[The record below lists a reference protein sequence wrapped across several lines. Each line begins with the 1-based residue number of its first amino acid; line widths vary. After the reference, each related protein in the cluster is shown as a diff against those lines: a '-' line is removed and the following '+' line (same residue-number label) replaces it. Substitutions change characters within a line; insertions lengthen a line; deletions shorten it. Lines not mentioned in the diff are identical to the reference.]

1 MKKVILIIC
10 IVVALVLLI
19 PFPSKQKDGGTVH
32 YNAIIYDVYDFH
44 RIKPIDDEICDDSCG
59 TEYIEGTIVKLFGI
73 EIFNNTISEFDSEDN
88 NGNDDS
94 QNPYFVGKVIEINEK
109 GLFVKVTD
117 TGNGSFAPG
126 EMVQVNIDFSS
137 FPKYNTGDN
146 LRITFDGKVAMSY
159 PPQVTSV
166 TQISKVDG

>member
-1 MKKVILIIC
+1 MKRVIILVC
-10 IVVALVLLI
+10 IAVALVLLI
-19 PFPSKQKDGGTVH
+19 PFPSKMKDGGTVH
-32 YNAIIYDVYDFH
+32 YNAIIYDVYDVH
-44 RIKPIDDEICDDSCG
+44 RIKPIDDEICENSCG

-73 EIFNNTISEFDSEDN
+73 EIFNNTISESDSEDN

-94 QNPYFVGKVIEINEK
+94 QNPYFVANVMEINEK

-126 EMVQVNIDFSS
+126 EMVQVNIDFSR
-137 FPKYNTGDN
+137 FPQYSIGDN

-166 TQISKVDG
+166 TQISKVDS